1 MEKYYDSVRIWT
13 MFCMNYGD
21 IREVIKWICKRTNK
35 EWLESHLNNKFDH
48 NYDICTCYGVMSGL
62 YCDIDKDLQDALVEY
77 ALTVYA
83 PRSMKRTLEKNDEL
97 YSDVC
102 KVLA

>member
-1 MEKYYDSVRIWT
+1 
-13 MFCMNYGD
+13 MNYGD
-21 IREVIKWICKRTNK
+21 IREVIKWICKRTDK
-35 EWLESHLNNKFDH
+35 EWLESHLNNKFDR
-48 NYDICTCYGVMSGL
+48 NYAIGTCYGVMSGF

-83 PRSMKRTLEKNDEL
+83 PRSMKRALEKNDEL
-97 YSDVC
+97 YNDVC